1 MRKAILL
8 TTLFAATLSAANFSG
23 EWKLDA
29 AKSDFG
35 PAPAPD
41 LMTRSIKQTL
51 PAVEISTHQKGAAGE
66 TTTQLKYTL
75 DGKESV
81 NKLPT
86 GEAKGT
92 AKNRRREHRHSKHA
106 RGSGISFIASK
117 ETWSL
122 SDGGKVLTILNHISI
137 PGQGELD
144 FKLVFDKQ

>member
-1 MRKAILL
+1 MRKAIFLL
-8 TTLFAATLSAANFSG
+8 TLFCATLSAANFSG
-23 EWKLDA
+23 EWKLDP

-35 PAPAPD
+35 PAPAPE

-66 TTTQLKYTL
+66 STTQLKYTL

-86 GEAKGT
+86 GESKGT
-92 AKNRRREHRHSKHA
+92 AKLDGDHMVIDSTRDYQGA
-106 RGSGISFIASK
+106 TITVK

-122 SDGGKVLTILNHISI
+122 SEGGKVLTIVNHLSV
-137 PGQGELD
+137 PGQGEFD
-144 FKLVFDKQ
+144 AKLIFNKQ

>member
-23 EWKLDA
+23 EWKLDP

-35 PAPAPD
+35 PAPAPEM
-41 LMTRSIKQTL
+41 MTRSIKQTL

-66 TTTQLKYTL
+66 STTQLKYTL

-86 GEAKGT
+86 GESKGT
-92 AKNRRREHRHSKHA
+92 AKLDGDHMVIESSRDYQGMTLA
-106 RGSGISFIASK
+106 VK
-117 ETWSL
+117 ETWTL
-122 SDGGKVLTILNHISI
+122 SEGGKVLTILNHITV
-137 PGQGELD
+137 PGQGEFD
-144 FKLVFDKQ
+144 SKLFFNKQ

>member
-92 AKNRRREHRHSKHA
+92 AKIDGENIVIQSTREVQGTS
-106 RGSGISFIASK
+106 IASK